1 MLRSGKLFWELE
13 VHIKYVKEWLQR
25 HLARVTPS
33 CPSSKVTYREHEAAC
48 MQGWDERATPAS
60 PRHCLPHFSYY
71 WVYLLVIP
79 FLSNFN
85 RNQFKNESYSK

>member
-13 VHIKYVKEWLQR
+13 VHIKYVKEWLRR

-48 MQGWDERATPAS
+48 MQGWDESNPRL
-60 PRHCLPHFSYY
+60 PRHSLPHFSYY
-71 WVYLLVIP
+71 
-79 FLSNFN
+79 
-85 RNQFKNESYSK
+85 

>member
-13 VHIKYVKEWLQR
+13 VHIKYVKEWLER

-48 MQGWDERATPAS
+48 LQGWNES
-60 PRHCLPHFSYY
+60 NPRLGHSYC
-71 WVYLLVIP
+71 WVYWLVIP

-85 RNQFKNESYSK
+85 LNQVKNESYSK